1 MPWRRCGSCRRSRL
15 APATPLDTA
24 AAAAPLVHFRNS
36 PDSTYVSD
44 SAASHLV
51 DLRDLRLDTAH
62 ALVAQ
67 AVGSETALRR
77 ELPSRYLQGLIDG
90 LCELSLKDP
99 LTGLANRR
107 HFRAV
112 LEREIDRVTRSGE
125 AALLLM
131 IDIDHFKKVND
142 AHGHLA
148 GDIVLQSVAR
158 TLGACVRPMDTLA
171 RYGGEEFAVVLPTC
185 QAGFGSVVAER
196 IRRAVANTPIKVS
209 GSVELNVTVSIGGA
223 YAMQWIR
230 STTLLWTDRADQML
244 YQAKATGRNR
254 ICIEEQPDSTVSAEE
269 KSLLFGPLYT
279 PSGWGDLPPLDPP
292 TGSAY

>member
-1 MPWRRCGSCRRSRL
+1 M
-15 APATPLDTA
+15 
-24 AAAAPLVHFRNS
+24 
-36 PDSTYVSD
+36 SD

-67 AVGSETALRR
+67 AGGSEAALHR
-77 ELPSRYLQGLIDG
+77 EVPSRYLQGLIDG

-131 IDIDHFKKVND
+131 LDIDHFKKVND
-142 AHGHLA
+142 THGHLA

-158 TLGACVRPMDTLA
+158 TLSACVRPMDTLA
-171 RYGGEEFAVVLPTC
+171 RYGGEEFAVVL
-185 QAGFGSVVAER
+185 AGAVALRAADVAEDVR
-196 IRRAVANTPIKVS
+196 ASLERNLFSIRDGDGNVLQRDLSITVS
-209 GSVELNVTVSIGGA
+209 GGVAVISPDWAPSTIRDNLVDAADDAL
-223 YAMQWIR
+223 YA
-230 STTLLWTDRADQML
+230 
-244 YQAKATGRNR
+244 AKDAGRNR
-254 ICIEEQPDSTVSAEE
+254 IRVW
-269 KSLLFGPLYT
+269 PL
-279 PSGWGDLPPLDPP
+279 PRG
-292 TGSAY
+292 

>member
-1 MPWRRCGSCRRSRL
+1 M
-15 APATPLDTA
+15 
-24 AAAAPLVHFRNS
+24 
-36 PDSTYVSD
+36 SD

-67 AVGSETALRR
+67 AGGSEAALHR
-77 ELPSRYLQGLIDG
+77 EVPSLYLQGLIDG

-131 IDIDHFKKVND
+131 LDIDHFKKVND
-142 AHGHLA
+142 THGHLA
-148 GDIVLQSVAR
+148 GDVVLQSVAR
-158 TLGACVRPMDTLA
+158 TLSACVRPMDTLA
-171 RYGGEEFAVVLPTC
+171 RYGGEEFAVVLPAC
-185 QAGFGSVVAER
+185 PAAFGRVVAER
-196 IRRAVANTPIKVS
+196 IRRAVANTPIRIS
-209 GSVELNVTVSIGGA
+209 PTVELNVTVSIGGA
-223 YAMQWIR
+223 FAMQWIR
-230 STTLLWTDRADQML
+230 STTQLWTDRADNQL
-244 YQAKATGRNR
+244 YQAKASGRNR
-254 ICIEEQPDSTVSAEE
+254 VSIEEQPDSTVSAEE

-279 PSGWGDLPPLDPP
+279 PSGWGDLPPLDPNP